1 MMVEREIIE
10 ALQKATTAAV
20 AASTRP
26 TLPVKY
32 LGITFEIP
40 NDHKYLE
47 IVHIPNNVDNEFWGS
62 EKTYRG
68 LFRLLLHWPID
79 GAGVY
84 PPTSLMK
91 SISSHFTK
99 GSRFTAGG
107 VSVKIYEEPDLTGM
121 IEQPPELLFPVTIR
135 YMSFQP

>member
-20 AASTRP
+20 AAST
-26 TLPVKY
+26 LPSLAVKY
-32 LGITFEIP
+32 LGRTFEIP
-40 NDHKYLE
+40 NNHQYLE
-47 IVHIPNNVDNEFWGS
+47 IVHIPNNIDNEFWGM

-68 LFRLLLHWPID
+68 LFRLLLHWPIND
-79 GAGVY
+79 EGVY

-91 SISSHFTK
+91 SISSHFAK